1 MQERL
6 LQSQKMEAV
15 GELAGGIAHNFNN
28 LLTAIMSYAYMA
40 EQQIPVDQ
48 HRIRSGFLKIQ
59 EAAQRGG
66 TLAHQLL
73 AFSRKQ
79 VVQAR
84 TLSLRDLALDMDAM
98 LRRLIGASIELV
110 TLPGNDA
117 GYVNADHSQI
127 EQVVINLALNARD
140 AMPKGGRLTL
150 EVARV
155 ALDLHDLEGQADAVP
170 GDHVVLTVRD
180 TGTGMTEEV
189 KQRIFDPF
197 FTTKEVD
204 KGTGLG
210 LSSCHGI
217 VAQHG
222 GHIAVESKLGEGTTF
237 NIYLPAEDE
246 PAITSEANDPVEDLA
261 MGSQTVLLVDDEPLL
276 RNMAASVLRSHGYTV
291 LEAGN
296 GVEAL
301 EVSERHAGKEIHL
314 LLTDVVMPLMTGGEL
329 ADRLRTDRPG
339 IKVLL
344 TSGYAAD
351 FDTQQRGGK
360 DAFEF
365 MPKPFEPKDLVRR
378 AQEDLA

>member
-1 MQERL
+1 MKTVRRPPYPKWNPGYFPCSSL
-6 LQSQKMEAV
+6 TPLPLSSRRPSV
-15 GELAGGIAHNFNN
+15 SFGG
-28 LLTAIMSYAYMA
+28 L
-40 EQQIPVDQ
+40 E
-48 HRIRSGFLKIQ
+48 LKIQ